1 MISRTY
7 RLTNAHDTLY
17 IQIKYF
23 YFIFILNVW
32 WKLSQ
37 LELVFF
43 SSSIHFFL
51 SWHSFI
57 RLLLCITFSIKFK
70 VLHRH
75 LQRGY
80 FHLHLHRYCHHH
92 HHHHIH
98 RHVLH
103 RMHHQVLIHLY
114 LLHLIQLIILL
125 YHYSFQD
132 NLLQCVMLL
141 NHPVGLIDLFI
152 LLRKIERRE

>member
-1 MISRTY
+1 MSGESFHS
-7 RLTNAHDTLY
+7 LNLY
-17 IQIKYF
+17 NDF
-23 YFIFILNVW
+23 SIFC
-32 WKLSQ
+32 S
-37 LELVFF
+37 
-43 SSSIHFFL
+43 
-51 SWHSFI
+51 SFI
-57 RLLLCITFSIKFK
+57 RVVLCITFSIKFK

-75 LQRGY
+75 LQQGY

-92 HHHHIH
+92 RRIHH
-98 RHVLH
+98 HVLH